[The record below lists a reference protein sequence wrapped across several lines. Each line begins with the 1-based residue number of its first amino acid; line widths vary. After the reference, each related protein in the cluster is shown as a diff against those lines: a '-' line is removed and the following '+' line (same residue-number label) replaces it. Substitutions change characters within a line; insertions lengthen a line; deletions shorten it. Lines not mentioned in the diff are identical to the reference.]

1 LRFYADGT
9 VLNASSKGTPQDV
22 ARWLDKNHK
31 DNGTACATVTSGR
44 LQIVEPLVDGK
55 IEYTGAIRGSDLAL
69 QVVNCSRGYAA
80 DRIYRFFP
88 MHFEDDPGHVPS
100 SPRDSC
106 ATRKGGQ

>member
-1 LRFYADGT
+1 
-9 VLNASSKGTPQDV
+9 
-22 ARWLDKNHK
+22 
-31 DNGTACATVTSGR
+31 
-44 LQIVEPLVDGK
+44 
-55 IEYTGAIRGSDLAL
+55 L